1 MNMGKDFI
9 IENLKNAGKNIKENF
24 KSYTLDFIFIVLFIS
39 VFQTVFGQENN
50 IVGVIL
56 TILMASSMMRDLT
69 STPLKHLV
77 IQSSVLVAMAVS
89 ACLVVILNPW
99 IALIINFIM
108 ITIILYSFTY
118 EYASNLYFPYI
129 LSYLFMI
136 FIGPVT
142 LEQLPKRV
150 LSMLAGAL
158 CIMVYQFVKGR
169 KRVVDTTRDSLTVI
183 IDEALVCTQCLIDG
197 AGKPADLEE
206 VRKNLY
212 KLCKMV
218 YERRKRVLCVSDAN
232 FAMIDSA
239 RGLENLILVL
249 YEMTGPI
256 TPDRIESLKKVK
268 EKLKEFRAF
277 VQREVNCL
285 KDMDFSDFAGSNSSV
300 EIEEIFRCVEYIAIH
315 LKRMTDPKRRVKYRR
330 TVLSFAVR
338 LKAALNLSPVRV
350 VYALRVAVL
359 LSAATLIVQLLGL
372 PHGKWLLFT
381 IASVSLPYADDV
393 GKKARQRFTASV
405 IGCVIGMASYAL
417 VPSAVG
423 RTALMMFSGYIS
435 YYFSGYTG
443 TFACSTIGALGG
455 AVFMNGFGW
464 YDVGSMAVVRIV
476 YIAVGILAAVA
487 ANRLILPFRRSA
499 ATKQL
504 WKKYENTVKLLTVI
518 CESDDAD
525 TQLYYSL
532 VIQSHLLEEKL
543 LENAINENWN
553 GIDNMLS
560 ECRAL
565 VRSAHRKNSFGTL
578 IANNLS

>member
-1 MNMGKDFI
+1 MGKDFI
-9 IENLKNAGKNIKENF
+9 IENIKKAGSNIRENF

-39 VFQTVFGQENN
+39 VFQMVFGRENN
-50 IVGVIL
+50 IIGVIL
-56 TILMASSMMRDLT
+56 TIMMASSMMRDLT
-69 STPLKHLV
+69 SAPLKHLF
-77 IQSSVLVAMAVS
+77 IQSAVLVAMAVS
-89 ACLVVILNPW
+89 ACLVVVLNPW
-99 IALIINFIM
+99 QALMVNFAM

-142 LEQLPKRV
+142 LEQLPKRI

-158 CIMVYQFVKGR
+158 CIMIYQFVKGR

-183 IDEALVCTQCLIDG
+183 IDEALVCIQCLIDG
-197 AGKPADLEE
+197 AGSPADLEE

-218 YERRKRVLCVSDAN
+218 YERRKRALCVSDAN

-239 RGLENLILVL
+239 RGLENLILIL
-249 YEMTGPI
+249 YEMTGAM
-256 TPDRIESLKKVK
+256 TPDRIGILKKVK
-268 EKLKEFRAF
+268 EKLVEFRAF

-285 KDMDFSDFAGSNSSV
+285 KDMDLNDFAGNNSSA
-300 EIEEIFRCVEYIAIH
+300 ETEEIFRCVEYIAIH
-315 LKRMTDPKRRVKYRR
+315 LNRMTDPKRRVKYCR
-330 TVLSFAVR
+330 TVLSFSVR

-350 VYALRVAVL
+350 AYALRVAVL

-405 IGCVIGMASYAL
+405 IGCVIGVASYAL

-423 RTALMMFSGYIS
+423 RTALMMLSGYIS

-455 AVFMNGFGW
+455 AVFMSGFGW
-464 YDVGSMAVVRIV
+464 HDVGSMAAVRIV
-476 YIAVGILAAVA
+476 YIAVGILVAVI
-487 ANRLILPFRRSA
+487 ANRLILPFRKSA
-499 ATKQL
+499 ATRQL
-504 WKKYENTVKLLTVI
+504 WKKYENTAKLLAVI
-518 CESDDAD
+518 CEGDDVD

-532 VIQSHLLEEKL
+532 VIQSHLLEKKL
-543 LENAINENWN
+543 LENAADENWDS
-553 GIDNMLS
+553 IDKMLS

-565 VRSAHRKNSFGTL
+565 VRSAHRKNAFGTL
-578 IANNLS
+578 TADNAG

>member
-1 MNMGKDFI
+1 MGKDFI

-158 CIMVYQFVKGR
+158 CIMVYQFIKGR

-256 TPDRIESLKKVK
+256 TPDRIEILKKVK

-285 KDMDFSDFAGSNSSV
+285 KDMDFSDFAGSNSSA
-300 EIEEIFRCVEYIAIH
+300 ETEEIFRCVEYIAIH
-315 LKRMTDPKRRVKYRR
+315 LKRMTDPKRRVEYRR

>member
-256 TPDRIESLKKVK
+256 TPDRIEILKKVK

-300 EIEEIFRCVEYIAIH
+300 EIEEIFRCV
-315 LKRMTDPKRRVKYRR
+315 
-330 TVLSFAVR
+330 
-338 LKAALNLSPVRV
+338 
-350 VYALRVAVL
+350 
-359 LSAATLIVQLLGL
+359 
-372 PHGKWLLFT
+372 
-381 IASVSLPYADDV
+381 
-393 GKKARQRFTASV
+393 
-405 IGCVIGMASYAL
+405 
-417 VPSAVG
+417 
-423 RTALMMFSGYIS
+423 
-435 YYFSGYTG
+435 
-443 TFACSTIGALGG
+443 
-455 AVFMNGFGW
+455 
-464 YDVGSMAVVRIV
+464 
-476 YIAVGILAAVA
+476 
-487 ANRLILPFRRSA
+487 
-499 ATKQL
+499 
-504 WKKYENTVKLLTVI
+504 
-518 CESDDAD
+518 
-525 TQLYYSL
+525 
-532 VIQSHLLEEKL
+532 
-543 LENAINENWN
+543 
-553 GIDNMLS
+553 
-560 ECRAL
+560 
-565 VRSAHRKNSFGTL
+565 
-578 IANNLS
+578 

>member
-1 MNMGKDFI
+1 M
-9 IENLKNAGKNIKENF
+9 
-24 KSYTLDFIFIVLFIS
+24 
-39 VFQTVFGQENN
+39 
-50 IVGVIL
+50 
-56 TILMASSMMRDLT
+56 
-69 STPLKHLV
+69 
-77 IQSSVLVAMAVS
+77 
-89 ACLVVILNPW
+89 
-99 IALIINFIM
+99 
-108 ITIILYSFTY
+108 
-118 EYASNLYFPYI
+118 
-129 LSYLFMI
+129 
-136 FIGPVT
+136 
-142 LEQLPKRV
+142 
-150 LSMLAGAL
+150 
-158 CIMVYQFVKGR
+158 
-169 KRVVDTTRDSLTVI
+169 
-183 IDEALVCTQCLIDG
+183 
-197 AGKPADLEE
+197 
-206 VRKNLY
+206 
-212 KLCKMV
+212 
-218 YERRKRVLCVSDAN
+218 
-232 FAMIDSA
+232 
-239 RGLENLILVL
+239 
-249 YEMTGPI
+249 
-256 TPDRIESLKKVK
+256 
-268 EKLKEFRAF
+268 
-277 VQREVNCL
+277 
-285 KDMDFSDFAGSNSSV
+285 
-300 EIEEIFRCVEYIAIH
+300 
-315 LKRMTDPKRRVKYRR
+315 
-330 TVLSFAVR
+330 
-338 LKAALNLSPVRV
+338 
-350 VYALRVAVL
+350 
-359 LSAATLIVQLLGL
+359 
-372 PHGKWLLFT
+372 FT